1 MKFIIN
7 NFINKYFINGP
18 SSSKLFT
25 KQEVFKIEPTTGK
38 YYELTEHA
46 EYCEKTKKYYSSSI
60 YPLKYVGKYIERVKI
75 KNELYEKFYTDQEI
89 KIKYTN
95 NIGYR
100 ELKLNNNYVENY
112 YELLMFA

>member
-7 NFINKYFINGP
+7 NFINELN
-18 SSSKLFT
+18 SCKLFT
-25 KQEVFKIEPTTGK
+25 KHEVFKINPTIGK

-46 EYCEKTKKYYSSSI
+46 EYCEKTKKYYSSKK
-60 YPLKYVGKYIERVKI
+60 YPLIYVGKYIERVKI
-75 KNELYEKFYTDQEI
+75 ENELYEKFYTDQEI

-100 ELKLNNNYVENY
+100 ELKFNNQYIINY